1 MSFLLIVA
9 VICLLA
15 LFVLLLGAGGAS
27 RVADRAA
34 VLAARGDTEEARGLL
49 FAAKGSQDDPSALFV
64 RACLEL
70 EEGRPDS
77 ASAIAVRLRSMKP
90 EAPELLVLSKLIEER
105 KRAPADRWTDAAA
118 GAWKAA
124 GRPPPGAKQL
134 LNQID
139 VQRPIDPAA
148 LTRLRGTLDGFLVA
162 FGESEHSN
170 LVDAAMEVSKA
181 RDLPA
186 GAQLVAVHVL
196 LDAKVLDPSDDR
208 RRSAG
213 WDLLSRLSRT
223 EPDDGYIALALV
235 VAGTDPHAPLTDSE
249 LIRLEDALRRRTFG
263 LPIRP
268 LFVAFQAAYQR
279 VDRGQAASKAFSEM
293 TAALPLDTHLLLSRR
308 AGVTDDPALRFRA
321 AEVLG
326 LAGSRLQ
333 SGPSFLERMI
343 GLSLE
348 ARAAELRSNAAQAQA
363 VRVKRE
369 RLNKLMEDG
378 SAFWRYAWPIASLG
392 RDHLER
398 NSVEE
403 VRYAEAMAQ

>member
-1 MSFLLIVA
+1 M
-9 VICLLA
+9 
-15 LFVLLLGAGGAS
+15 
-27 RVADRAA
+27 
-34 VLAARGDTEEARGLL
+34 
-49 FAAKGSQDDPSALFV
+49 
-64 RACLEL
+64 
-70 EEGRPDS
+70 
-77 ASAIAVRLRSMKP
+77 
-90 EAPELLVLSKLIEER
+90 
-105 KRAPADRWTDAAA
+105 
-118 GAWKAA
+118 
-124 GRPPPGAKQL
+124 
-134 LNQID
+134 
-139 VQRPIDPAA
+139 
-148 LTRLRGTLDGFLVA
+148 
-162 FGESEHSN
+162 
-170 LVDAAMEVSKA
+170 
-181 RDLPA
+181 
-186 GAQLVAVHVL
+186 
-196 LDAKVLDPSDDR
+196 
-208 RRSAG
+208 
-213 WDLLSRLSRT
+213 
-223 EPDDGYIALALV
+223 ALV

-293 TAALPLDTHLLLSRR
+293 TAALPPDTHLLLSRR

-326 LAGSRLQ
+326 LAGLRLQ